1 MMDLTRD
8 AMLVTLRIHHWSGK
22 RYDRKASDHV
32 AVHHDADADAGRYT
46 KRLLPKAAFAA
57 LTKAVSAARTAHYDN
72 TLPWDDQGKRLL
84 SVDNFEDYT
93 TVLDGCIEQ
102 MVHARTRFIEDYDFH
117 VARARANLGRLF
129 DPDDY
134 PPKEALGRKFRV
146 RYQVTPV
153 EDAGHFLARLG
164 ADDAAR
170 VKRDIERDVE
180 ARIHDALGDL
190 YRRLGSAVERVSE
203 RLGDGTDGKPLV
215 FRNTMIEHL
224 RALVDVVPRLN
235 LFGDAHL
242 ARLCEEVKERIA
254 AVEPDML
261 RPSRSFDPG
270 TRERVKR
277 AAAELAPRFAGYFE
291 EAA

>member
-1 MMDLTRD
+1 MDLTRD
-8 AMLVTLRIHHWSGK
+8 AMLVTLRIHHWSGR

-32 AVHHDADADAGRYT
+32 AHHHDADADAGRYT

-57 LTKAVSAARTAHYDN
+57 LTRAVSAARSAHYDN
-72 TLPWDDQGKRLL
+72 TLPWDDQGRRLL
-84 SVDNFEDYT
+84 SVDNFDHYT
-93 TVLDGCIEQ
+93 SDLDGCIER
-102 MVHARTRFIEDYDFH
+102 MVGARTRFIDDYAFH

-134 PPKEALGRKFRV
+134 PPKEALAQRFRI

-170 VKRDIERDVE
+170 VRRDIERDVQ
-180 ARIHDALGDL
+180 ARVHGALGDL
-190 YRRLGSAVERVSE
+190 YRRLGRAVEHVGE
-203 RLGDGTDGKPLV
+203 RLQDGADGKPLV
-215 FRNTMIEHL
+215 FRNSMIAHL
-224 RALVDVVPRLN
+224 RALVDVAPRLN

-242 ARLCEEVKERIA
+242 AHLCEQVKERIA
-254 AVEPDML
+254 AVEPDAL

-270 TRERVKR
+270 TRERVKQ
-277 AAAELAPRFAGYFE
+277 AAAELAPQFAGYFE

>member
-8 AMLVTLRIHHWSGK
+8 AMLVSLRIHHWSGK

-32 AVHHDADADAGRYT
+32 AVHHDADTDAGRYT

-57 LTKAVSAARTAHYDN
+57 LTRAVSAARTAHYDN

-84 SVDNFEDYT
+84 SVDNFDDYT
-93 TVLDGCIEQ
+93 ATLDGCIER
-102 MVHARTRFIEDYDFH
+102 MVGARTRFVEGYDGH
-117 VARARANLGRLF
+117 VARARVTLGRLF

-134 PPKEALGRKFRV
+134 PPKEALAHRFRI
-146 RYQVTPV
+146 RTHVTPV

-170 VKRDIERDVE
+170 VRRDIERDVE

-203 RLGDGTDGKPLV
+203 RLGEGDDGKPLV

-270 TRERVKR
+270 TRERVRR
-277 AAAELAPRFAGYFE
+277 AAAELAPQFAGYFE

>member
-1 MMDLTRD
+1 MDLTRD

-32 AVHHDADADAGRYT
+32 AYHHDADADAGRYT

-57 LTKAVSAARTAHYDN
+57 LTRAVSAARTAHYDN
-72 TLPWDDQGKRLL
+72 TLPWDDQGRRLL
-84 SVDNFEDYT
+84 TVDNFDYYT
-93 TVLDGCIEQ
+93 ATLDGCIEQ
-102 MVHARTRFIEDYDFH
+102 MVRARTRFVDEYGLH

-129 DPDDY
+129 DADDY
-134 PPKEALGRKFRV
+134 PPKEALAQKFRI

-153 EDAGHFLARLG
+153 EDARHFLARLG

-170 VKRDIERDVE
+170 VRRDIERDVE

-203 RLGDGTDGKPLV
+203 RLRDGDDGKPLV
-215 FRNTMIEHL
+215 FRNSMIEHL
-224 RALVDVVPRLN
+224 RALVDVAPRLN

-242 ARLCEEVKERIA
+242 AQLCAEVKERIA
-254 AVEPDML
+254 AVEPDAL
-261 RPSRSFDPG
+261 RPSRSFDPEA
-270 TRERVKR
+270 RERVKR
-277 AAAELAPRFAGYFE
+277 AADALLPQFAGYFE

>member
-1 MMDLTRD
+1 M
-8 AMLVTLRIHHWSGK
+8 
-22 RYDRKASDHV
+22 
-32 AVHHDADADAGRYT
+32 
-46 KRLLPKAAFAA
+46 
-57 LTKAVSAARTAHYDN
+57 
-72 TLPWDDQGKRLL
+72 
-84 SVDNFEDYT
+84 
-93 TVLDGCIEQ
+93 
-102 MVHARTRFIEDYDFH
+102 
-117 VARARANLGRLF
+117 
-129 DPDDY
+129 
-134 PPKEALGRKFRV
+134 
-146 RYQVTPV
+146 TPV

-170 VKRDIERDVE
+170 VRRDIERDVE

-190 YRRLGSAVERVSE
+190 YRRLGHAVERVSE
-203 RLGDGTDGKPLV
+203 RLGDGEDGKPLV

-270 TRERVKR
+270 TRERVRR
-277 AAAELAPRFAGYFE
+277 AAAELAPQFAGYFE

>member
-1 MMDLTRD
+1 M
-8 AMLVTLRIHHWSGK
+8 
-22 RYDRKASDHV
+22 
-32 AVHHDADADAGRYT
+32 
-46 KRLLPKAAFAA
+46 
-57 LTKAVSAARTAHYDN
+57 
-72 TLPWDDQGKRLL
+72 
-84 SVDNFEDYT
+84 
-93 TVLDGCIEQ
+93 
-102 MVHARTRFIEDYDFH
+102 
-117 VARARANLGRLF
+117 
-129 DPDDY
+129 
-134 PPKEALGRKFRV
+134 
-146 RYQVTPV
+146 TPV

-203 RLGDGTDGKPLV
+203 RLGDGDDGKPLV

-224 RALVDVVPRLN
+224 RALVEVVPRLN

-277 AAAELAPRFAGYFE
+277 AAAELAPQFAGYFE